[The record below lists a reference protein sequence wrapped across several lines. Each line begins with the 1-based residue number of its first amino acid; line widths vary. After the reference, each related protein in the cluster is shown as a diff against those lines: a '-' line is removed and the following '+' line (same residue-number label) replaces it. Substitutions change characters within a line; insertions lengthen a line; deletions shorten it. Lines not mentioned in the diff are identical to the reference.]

1 MEKIKLLLTKLN
13 NKVPRSVAKKLDSL
27 NELNQRLASAIEENK
42 ENQSPDSETEINE
55 IKNYIQDFQED
66 LVEELE
72 ELVEA
77 KEKADAKAKEEAD
90 AKAKE
95 EAEAKTKEEADAK
108 AKSDAE
114 AKAKEEEAKNKKGS
128 GIGTFGIVFG
138 TLLLVGSL
146 GAINYFR
153 KK

>member
-77 KEKADAKAKEEAD
+77 KEKADAKAKEEA
-90 AKAKE
+90 
-95 EAEAKTKEEADAK
+95 EAKTKEEADAK